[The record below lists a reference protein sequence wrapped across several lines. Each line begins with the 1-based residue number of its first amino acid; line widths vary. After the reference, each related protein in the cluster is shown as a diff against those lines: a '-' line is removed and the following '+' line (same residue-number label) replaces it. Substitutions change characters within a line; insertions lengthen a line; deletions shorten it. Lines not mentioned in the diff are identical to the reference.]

1 MAEGNKP
8 QTRAAAALAK
18 GKSPVPLEPTSP
30 MGRRSLR
37 NTPVAEAV
45 KREALSH
52 AGVGASGS
60 KPTRRFR
67 PNVAGAKG
75 LRSIPEETSRVDNQL
90 DIAAMMKAVNEGDV
104 GTPHPVESRSI
115 EPLAQH
121 VTPEKEVATVPTVP
135 KKKRTPRASNTKE
148 RTPRESSRPNSAN
161 LGQTRP
167 TIGRLRPKGAAFPL
181 SDPSEEDAPLDI
193 FGDEETVSDVVG
205 LAVPSNPDEVDAG
218 CFSGIHE
225 VSSTGVPG
233 GLHSLDNNLKL
244 WSSR

>member
-1 MAEGNKP
+1 M
-8 QTRAAAALAK
+8 
-18 GKSPVPLEPTSP
+18 
-30 MGRRSLR
+30 
-37 NTPVAEAV
+37 
-45 KREALSH
+45 
-52 AGVGASGS
+52 
-60 KPTRRFR
+60 
-67 PNVAGAKG
+67 AGAKG
-75 LRSIPEETSRVDNQL
+75 LRSIPEETSRVDNQS

-115 EPLAQH
+115 EPLAHH
-121 VTPEKEVATVPTVP
+121 VTPEKEVATVPNVP

-167 TIGRLRPKGAAFPL
+167 TIGQLRPKGAAFPL

-205 LAVPSNPDEVDAG
+205 LHDEANDDEVLQVPSNPDEVDAG
-218 CFSGIHE
+218 CVSGIHE